1 MSQDP
6 AHASAPRS
14 RHRIGLDDQAT
25 DGQSARTRIQD
36 VALQLFIEEGYDK
49 TSLREIAEKLG
60 VTKAALYYHFPTKEA
75 IVASLTEDRVVA
87 VAKILEWANAQ
98 PRTEQTRQELIRRYA
113 ETMRGPRSGQIIRF
127 FERNQATVKDLG
139 AGEAMRK
146 QMVEV
151 MNLLST
157 KTEPY
162 DVQLRRSLAI
172 FAIHASWFAMR
183 EREWNEEE
191 GQAAALKVAID
202 LVAD

>member
-6 AHASAPRS
+6 TPRG
-14 RHRIGLDDQAT
+14 RHRIGLDDPAAE
-25 DGQSARTRIQD
+25 GQNARSRIQD
-36 VALQLFIEEGYDK
+36 VALQLFIDEGYDK

-87 VAKILEWANAQ
+87 VAKILEWAKEQ
-98 PRTEQTRQELIRRYA
+98 PRSEETRQELIRRYA
-113 ETMRGPRSGQIIRF
+113 ATMRGPRAAQIIRF

-139 AGEAMRK
+139 SGEQMRK

-151 MNLLST
+151 MDLLST
-157 KTEPY
+157 KSDPY
-162 DVQLRRSLAI
+162 DVQLRRSIAI

-183 EREWNEEE
+183 EREWDEQE
-191 GQAAALKVAID
+191 GQAAALKVALD
-202 LVAD
+202 LVSD

>member
-6 AHASAPRS
+6 TPRG
-14 RHRIGLDDQAT
+14 RHRIGQDDPAAE
-25 DGQSARTRIQD
+25 GQNARSRIQD

-75 IVASLTEDRVVA
+75 IVTSLTEDRVAA
-87 VAKILEWANAQ
+87 VAEILDWAQGQ
-98 PRTEQTRQELIRRYA
+98 PKNEATRQELIRRYA
-113 ETMRGPRSGQIIRF
+113 ATMRGARASQIIRF

-139 AGEAMRK
+139 VGERMRK
-146 QMVEV
+146 QMLAFMEV
-151 MNLLST
+151 LSD
-157 KTEPY
+157 KTEPV

-183 EREWNEEE
+183 ERGWDEVESH
-191 GQAAALKVAID
+191 AAGLKVAID

>member
-6 AHASAPRS
+6 TPRG
-14 RHRIGLDDQAT
+14 RHRIGQDDPTA
-25 DGQSARTRIQD
+25 DGQNARSRIQD

-75 IVASLTEDRVVA
+75 IVTSLTEDRVAA
-87 VAKILEWANAQ
+87 VAEILDWAQGQ
-98 PRTEQTRQELIRRYA
+98 PKNEATRQELIRRYA
-113 ETMRGPRSGQIIRF
+113 ATMRGARASQIIRF

-139 AGEAMRK
+139 VGERMRK
-146 QMVEV
+146 QMLTFMEV
-151 MNLLST
+151 LSD
-157 KTEPY
+157 KTEPV

-183 EREWNEEE
+183 ERGWDEAESH
-191 GQAAALKVAID
+191 AAGLKVAID